1 MCSCDDEESL
11 SKYMNRARF
20 HVLKP
25 LDRRSFS
32 ILWHQACWLLI
43 SLYREIEVRSREEGE
58 GAAAAAGVQQPGV
71 PRGGGGGFLTLAV
84 VNRQLAGGA

>member
-1 MCSCDDEESL
+1 VIAHLC
-11 SKYMNRARF
+11 
-20 HVLKP
+20 
-25 LDRRSFS
+25 
-32 ILWHQACWLLI
+32 
-43 SLYREIEVRSREEGE
+43 REIEVRSREEGE